1 MSGLMITLHIVQ
13 YGLAVKGIRQQAE
26 NITPCTTNV
35 IEISQQAETMR
46 QYRERL
52 AQLGET
58 LTQLTHLL
66 MRDYE
71 SLQDVQERFVEQ
83 DEMLSRLELG
93 GRP

>member
-13 YGLAVKGIRQQAE
+13 YGLAVKGIRQQTE

-35 IEISQQAETMR
+35 IEISQQAETMK

-52 AQLGET
+52 VRLGET
-58 LTQLTHLL
+58 LTQLTSLL
-66 MRDYE
+66 IRDYE
-71 SLQDVQERFVEQ
+71 SLHNVQERFVEQ
-83 DEMLSRLELG
+83 DDMLSRLGLG